1 MADGDGGGS
10 NTFLGVI
17 VGALLVAVVAI
28 GGFLFLNH
36 KGAAPAPTMTVSVP
50 TTPPTQTR

>member
-1 MADGDGGGS
+1 MAGGDGGGS
-10 NTFLGVI
+10 NAFLSLV
-17 VGALLVAVVAI
+17 VGGLLVAVVAI

-50 TTPPTQTR
+50 TSPPMQTR

>member
-10 NTFLGVI
+10 NTFLGLI

-36 KGAAPAPTMTVSVP
+36 KGAAPAPTLTVSVP
-50 TTPPTQTR
+50 TTPPTQPR